1 MIRILIIG
9 KTSGELAEE
18 LAAAGADPL
27 SIETARLPAQGIRAF
42 EAKPPDV
49 VLFAEE
55 DAGARARQLVGALRA
70 RPLGALVPLVMVCPA
85 PDVSDPVDVAAELGV
100 SAHVDPLEGADVLL
114 DEIAQAVG
122 VGLDE
127 LLAPEALDARL
138 EDASEVSDFVL
149 ERVGPD
155 HYEPPVEAVELRP
168 REALFPVRAR
178 REVRPGE
185 LSVDDVE
192 RKLREVRHEDYFV
205 LLEVRRGAEG
215 PTIRQAFGRLM
226 ARFDPQALDADLAHR
241 LSEQLAEIR
250 DAFEDAWAV
259 LGDPQLR
266 DAYMT
271 ASTRPRP

>member
-9 KTSGELAEE
+9 KTSGALAEE
-18 LAAAGADPL
+18 LASAGADPL
-27 SIETARLPAQGIRAF
+27 AIETARMPAEGIRKF
-42 EAKPPDV
+42 EATPPDV
-49 VLFAEE
+49 VVFVED
-55 DAGARARQLVGALRA
+55 DAGARARQLIGALRA
-70 RPLGALVPLVMVCPA
+70 RPLGALVPLVMVCPS

-100 SAHVDPLEGADVLL
+100 HAHVDPIEGAEVLL
-114 DEIAQAVG
+114 DELAQALG

-127 LLAPEALDARL
+127 LLLADALAARL

-155 HYEPPVEAVELRP
+155 HYEPPVEAVELRS
-168 REALFPVRAR
+168 RESLFPVRAR

-185 LSVDDVE
+185 LGVDDIQ
-192 RKLREVRHEDYFV
+192 RKLREVRHEDYFA

-215 PTIRQAFGRLM
+215 PTIRQSFQRLM
-226 ARFDPQALDADLAHR
+226 ARFDPQALEPDLAHR
-241 LSEQLAEIR
+241 LSEELAEIR

-266 DAYMT
+266 DAYMV
-271 ASTRPRP
+271 ASMRPRP